1 MIHWLISIVTRQIR
15 LFSSVWT
22 LPITRRLLLIEALP
36 SNPHSS
42 EDILRRFSTHAVP
55 NDPNHDSFLGSELV
69 GGIGIVNDGLVYLI
83 SHDPLSIG
91 LAAKA
96 FDILFMKFWF
106 L

>member
-1 MIHWLISIVTRQIR
+1 MKLY
-15 LFSSVWT
+15 
-22 LPITRRLLLIEALP
+22 LPIPIPPKTFSVDFLP
-36 SNPHSS
+36 M
-42 EDILRRFSTHAVP
+42 P

-69 GGIGIVNDGLVYLI
+69 GGIGIVNEGLVYLI